1 MRDDVAMA
9 TAEVREMNP
18 GLTEEEVAAAVAQ
31 PQAALDAA
39 VAEQEVRYPVSSSLT
54 ACRDDVSD
62 Q

>member
-1 MRDDVAMA
+1 MELAAARLKSYCPVTQDARDDVAMG

-39 VAEQEVRYPVSSSLT
+39 VTEQEV
-54 ACRDDVSD
+54 
-62 Q
+62 